1 MGKRCKELFAHS
13 LSGESPEA
21 FPDYENLSDEQKEFI
36 QERRALTDFD
46 IGLQIPGN
54 LKAKQ
59 IAGGVLLEEK
69 VFEMR

>member
-1 MGKRCKELFAHS
+1 MGKRCKELFAYS
-13 LSGESPEA
+13 LSGESPET